1 LVPGEFTFGVDDYE
15 QDRTLSGRQL
25 RRHVLSFFQHRF
37 EFLQPVS
44 MAPRAHGR

>member
-1 LVPGEFTFGVDDYE
+1 
-15 QDRTLSGRQL
+15 
-25 RRHVLSFFQHRF
+25 VLSFFQHRF